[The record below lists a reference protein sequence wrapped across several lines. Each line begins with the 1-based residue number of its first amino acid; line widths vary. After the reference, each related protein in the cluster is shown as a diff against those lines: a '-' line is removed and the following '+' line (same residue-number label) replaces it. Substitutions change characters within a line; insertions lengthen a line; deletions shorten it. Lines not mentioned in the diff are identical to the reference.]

1 MYKKTAL
8 LLLLCIVCV
17 GCSDPIENNSRIA
30 FELKVTDDT
39 NQPIPDIDVNAS
51 VYRRTATI
59 FIPIIPSFEG
69 VLGVGSTDNQGGATI
84 ISLEP
89 DQTIDQIGVLIN
101 SDEQLAGTPLN
112 EDYGVVIYQLDS
124 IVARTTVLP
133 DVVLKRSATL
143 EIEIIDSPTLEGDLE
158 YTITYP
164 TRVQQFQFPS
174 GEESVSN
181 TLTDSGIP
189 GSSDVLTFET
199 LQNTTALFTYLI
211 TINGMAETN
220 TIEIPINQE
229 TVQYAFEF

>member
-1 MYKKTAL
+1 MRKKISL
-8 LLLLCIVCV
+8 LLLLCIAYAS
-17 GCSDPIENNSRIA
+17 CSDPIENNSRIA

-39 NQPIPDIDVNAS
+39 NQPIPDIGVNAS

-69 VLGVGSTDNQGGATI
+69 VLGVGSTDSQGGATI

-89 DQTIDQIGVLIN
+89 DQTIDQIGILIN
-101 SDEQLAGTPLN
+101 SDEQLDGTPLN

-124 IVARTTVLP
+124 IVTRTTVLP
-133 DVVLKRSATL
+133 DVVLKKSATL

-158 YTITYP
+158 YTVTYP

-174 GEESVSN
+174 GEESISN
-181 TLTDSGIP
+181 MLTDSGTP

-199 LQNTTALFTYLI
+199 LQNTTALFTYFI
-211 TINGMAETN
+211 TLNGITETN